1 MKKINFKNINEVLYE
16 EILPNKL
23 KVIYYKTNKTR
34 NFYITISTLYGAN
47 VTKYKKNGKVIN
59 IIPGTAH
66 FLEHRIMDFTKNK
79 KAMKLINDLG
89 SMPNA
94 YTMHDIT
101 NYNIFGGT
109 DLIKNLKLLLDRVFN
124 PNIKDEDVVSE
135 KGIIGEEIDMEQDN
149 INTVL
154 LYSAMNN
161 AFKTDK
167 SMCVPVLGEKADIDK
182 ITSEYLISIYNDFY
196 TYDRMH
202 IVVCGDFDIE
212 EVSNYIHDYFKG
224 TKCSDEKVKVL
235 YDKESDNVEVNYFE
249 ITRDV
254 IEDKTGVVFKI
265 PVKDFK
271 GIKNSDLNRYLNILC
286 TCMYGSTSSV
296 KSNLEKLGITGFN
309 FLTKRVNNYFVII
322 LIGSGDSNKF
332 VNFILDTIKNIKISK
347 QDFESKIK
355 VMISALIV
363 DFENIVN
370 VEGFIT
376 DQLKLNGKI
385 TNNAKDELLKLDYYV
400 FKNIYKNLNFDNRSV
415 LRITSS
421 KS

>member
-161 AFKTDK
+161 TFKTDK

-286 TCMYGSTSSV
+286 TCMYGSTSTV

>member
-135 KGIIGEEIDMEQDN
+135 KGIIAEEIDMEQDN

-271 GIKNSDLNRYLNILC
+271 GIKNSDLNRYLNILF

-309 FLTKRVNNYFVII
+309 FLTKRVNNYFVLI

>member
-196 TYDRMH
+196 TYDKMH

-286 TCMYGSTSSV
+286 TCMYGSTSTV
-296 KSNLEKLGITGFN
+296 KSDLEKMGITGFN

>member
-286 TCMYGSTSSV
+286 TCMYGSTSTV

-309 FLTKRVNNYFVII
+309 FLTKRVNNYFVLI

>member
-161 AFKTDK
+161 TFKTDK

-286 TCMYGSTSSV
+286 TCMYGSTSTV

-309 FLTKRVNNYFVII
+309 FLTKRVNNYFVLI

>member
-286 TCMYGSTSSV
+286 TCMYGSTSTV

>member
-161 AFKTDK
+161 TFKTDK

-286 TCMYGSTSSV
+286 TCMYGSTSTV

-322 LIGSGDSNKF
+322 LIGSGDNNKF

>member
-161 AFKTDK
+161 TFKTDK

-286 TCMYGSTSSV
+286 TCMYGSTSTV
-296 KSNLEKLGITGFN
+296 KSDLEKMGITGFN

>member
-16 EILPNKL
+16 ETLPNKL
-23 KVIYYKTNKTR
+23 KVIYYKTKKTK
-34 NFYITISTLYGAN
+34 NFYITVSTLYGAG

-59 IIPGTAH
+59 VIPGTAH

-79 KAMKLINDLG
+79 KAMKLISDLG

-109 DLIKNLKLLLDRVFN
+109 DLIKNLELLLDRVFK
-124 PNIKDEDVVSE
+124 PNIREEDVISE
-135 KGIIGEEIDMEQDN
+135 RGIIGEEIDMEQDN

-161 AFKTDK
+161 TFKTDK
-167 SMCVPVLGEKADIDK
+167 SMCIPVLGEKADIEK
-182 ITSEYLISIYNDFY
+182 ITSEYLTCIYNDFY
-196 TYDRMH
+196 TYDKMH

-286 TCMYGSTSSV
+286 TCMYGSTSTV

-385 TNNAKDELLKLDYYV
+385 TNNAKNELLKLDYYV

>member
-161 AFKTDK
+161 TFKTDK

-182 ITSEYLISIYNDFY
+182 ITSEYLISIYNAFY

-286 TCMYGSTSSV
+286 TCMYGSTSTV